1 MHDCHALRHTRG
13 QHTRHRNP
21 AAHQHPLPTA
31 HTSRRRSS
39 YMSSYCPLQLVHTR
53 STRAAWRLSPANAK
67 FQAPGGIYTARP
79 TPMQR
84 IVTCAAA
91 GRCVRTRRVC
101 VQQAAVALTSRQQRR
116 CTLSRTLLVR
126 LSDEG
131 YPSLEGASSV
141 HCMARCRRP
150 TSLALSS
157 SSCLGTRW
165 PRANRTVCPNTFR
178 LLWSSCCV
186 RNLGGFGFL
195 GTGATPSPPPGRPNG
210 ERNGSRPARR
220 GCFL

>member
-1 MHDCHALRHTRG
+1 MRSPRALHPHSHARQLCTTAMRSVTRG
-13 QHTRHRNP
+13 DNIHGTRNP

-31 HTSRRRSS
+31 HTSHRR
-39 YMSSYCPLQLVHTR
+39 SSYCPLQLVHTR

-116 CTLSRTLLVR
+116 CTLRRTLLVR

-131 YPSLEGASSV
+131 YHRWKAQAACTAWHGVAGRPRSP
-141 HCMARCRRP
+141 CRRRRVLGRAGRVP
-150 TSLALSS
+150 TV
-157 SSCLGTRW
+157 
-165 PRANRTVCPNTFR
+165 P
-178 LLWSSCCV
+178 CV
-186 RNLGGFGFL
+186 RKLSDYCDHHAL
-195 GTGATPSPPPGRPNG
+195 
-210 ERNGSRPARR
+210 
-220 GCFL
+220 

>member
-1 MHDCHALRHTRG
+1 MRSPRALHPHSHARQLCTTAMRSVTRG
-13 QHTRHRNP
+13 DNIHGTRNP

-53 STRAAWRLSPANAK
+53 STRAAWRLSPANAT

-131 YPSLEGASSV
+131 YPSLEGARSV

-157 SSCLGTRW
+157 SSCLGTRCRV
-165 PRANRTVCPNTFR
+165 PTVP
-178 LLWSSCCV
+178 CV
-186 RNLGGFGFL
+186 RILSDYCDHH
-195 GTGATPSPPPGRPNG
+195 AV
-210 ERNGSRPARR
+210 
-220 GCFL
+220 